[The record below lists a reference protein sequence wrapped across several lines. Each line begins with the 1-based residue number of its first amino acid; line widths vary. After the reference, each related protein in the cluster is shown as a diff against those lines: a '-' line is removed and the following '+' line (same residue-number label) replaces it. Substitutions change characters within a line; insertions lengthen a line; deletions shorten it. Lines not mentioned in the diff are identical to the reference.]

1 MHQAT
6 MGTPVFVFVFFLISK
21 ATKKVAETAFFKKF
35 HGCFLSEDMRETNC
49 WVLQLSQ
56 TILEWITLAIGLGW
70 KTGDQDWY
78 IMGVGQYGGKNHMGT
93 KILSAAQNGD
103 PSGEGKVNKGN
114 AQVAFCKILCETP
127 VSLLKNVIVKNYPF
141 LQTFRH
147 KAHVSVARTPHRDW
161 TDWGF
166 FAFQK
171 AVKGEKQKKF
181 TESTLQS
188 VGSGKAQDEAEE
200 TRSQKTLKAGL
211 RSIENPYQ
219 EWAIG
224 RQEKEPVGLQD
235 FSKEIKRK
243 KPLAEI
249 RITRPLSSHLSH
261 CLCYNVPKD
270 FPTPATTPTPSCPLL
285 GKVCGPLLTSSL

>member
-1 MHQAT
+1 
-6 MGTPVFVFVFFLISK
+6 
-21 ATKKVAETAFFKKF
+21 
-35 HGCFLSEDMRETNC
+35 
-49 WVLQLSQ
+49 
-56 TILEWITLAIGLGW
+56 
-70 KTGDQDWY
+70 
-78 IMGVGQYGGKNHMGT
+78 MGT

-171 AVKGEKQKKF
+171 AVQGEKQKKF
-181 TESTLQS
+181 TESTPQS

-200 TRSQKTLKAGL
+200 TEDQVTEDLESRA
-211 RSIENPYQ
+211 E
-219 EWAIG
+219 EH
-224 RQEKEPVGLQD
+224 
-235 FSKEIKRK
+235 RK
-243 KPLAEI
+243 
-249 RITRPLSSHLSH
+249 S
-261 CLCYNVPKD
+261 
-270 FPTPATTPTPSCPLL
+270 LL
-285 GKVCGPLLTSSL
+285 GMGNRKIGKRTCGTSRLLQGN